1 MVIRDLIARL
11 NELDNDLSIM
21 AKIGQASNAA
31 LFVDLFGNSNGA
43 PAMFLSDER
52 PLPSVKKSETL
63 LKEIEIWVNESIN
76 YQPESNVF
84 LVNSFDYDDGS
95 YDFRYFKLV
104 EVLQVGKE
112 ALLIGSD
119 QECKNLREHF
129 EAFDQSMLDPD

>member
-43 PAMFLSDER
+43 PTMFLSDER

-76 YQPESNVF
+76 YQSESNVF

-95 YDFRYFKLV
+95 YDFRYFKLE
-104 EVLQVGKE
+104 EVLQVGEE